1 MQPPYSAAL
10 GWFTQR
16 VLHLSGAAIVTMCAA
31 HVDAQ
36 TIYRIESPDGR
47 VTFSD
52 RQPTNLAQGKVV
64 PTGTGAQSVASSAN
78 LPFELK
84 QVTSKY
90 PVTLYTSQQCS
101 PCENAR
107 ALLTNRGVPFSERT
121 IATAEDSAQLQRL
134 SGGSSL
140 PFLTVGSQKIKG
152 FSSDEVTQYLDA
164 AGYPSSSMLPSG
176 YKNPAATPLAPVA
189 VAATATPK
197 PAPKETTPVET
208 PVTSSNPAGIT
219 F

>member
-1 MQPPYSAAL
+1 MQHL
-10 GWFTQR
+10 
-16 VLHLSGAAIVTMCAA
+16 LHLSCAA
-31 HVDAQ
+31 LVVLCSAQIDAQ

-47 VTFSD
+47 VSFSD
-52 RQPTNLAQGKVV
+52 RLPTTPAQGKVV
-64 PTGTGAQSVASSAN
+64 ATGTDAQNVASSAN

-84 QVTSKY
+84 QVTAKY

-107 ALLTNRGVPFSERT
+107 ALLTNRGVPFTERT
-121 IATAEDSAQLQRL
+121 LSTPEDSAQLQRI

-164 AGYPSSSMLPSG
+164 AGYPTSSMLPSG
-176 YKNPAATPLAPVA
+176 FKNPAATPLVPVP
-189 VAATATPK
+189 VAATASPK
-197 PAPKETTPVET
+197 PTAKETAPMET
-208 PVTSSNPAGIT
+208 PATSSNPAGIT